1 MTLSRNPWSSRLAA
15 GILWAG
21 AAALAVFWGLR
32 LSAPG
37 GVATAPQAGAGPL
50 AQADP
55 QGLARIF
62 GARSD
67 GTAEAAAAPAG
78 DRWKLLGVL
87 AGKSSGGGA
96 AVIALDGKPP
106 KVYRVGAAVADGLV
120 LQAMQSDEPRAVTL
134 GASVDGPA
142 SVTISLPAIKALGAP
157 ASPASVAIPAPVANT
172 AVPAPVP
179 APAAAAPAQPAPV
192 VDPNSTFTDH

>member
-1 MTLSRNPWSSRLAA
+1 MTLSRNPWSPRLAA

-32 LSAPG
+32 LSSLG
-37 GVATAPQAGAGPL
+37 GVATAPQAGASPL

-67 GTAEAAAAPAG
+67 GTAEALAPAG

-87 AGKSSGGGA
+87 AGKASGGGA

-106 KVYRVGAAVADGLV
+106 RVYRVGATVADGLV
-120 LQAMQSDEPRAVTL
+120 LQAMQSDAPRAVTL

-142 SVTISLPAIKALGAP
+142 SMTISLPAIKSLGA
-157 ASPASVAIPAPVANT
+157 SAI
-172 AVPAPVP
+172 PVP
-179 APAAAAPAQPAPV
+179 AGNAVAAPAPAPSATPAAAS
-192 VDPNSTFTDH
+192 DPNNTFTDH

>member
-1 MTLSRNPWSSRLAA
+1 MTLSRNPWSPRLAA

-21 AAALAVFWGLR
+21 AAALAVFWGMR

-37 GVATAPQAGAGPL
+37 AVASAPQAGAGPL

-67 GTAEAAAAPAG
+67 GTEAAAAPAG

-96 AVIALDGKPP
+96 AVISLDGKPP
-106 KVYRVGAAVADGLV
+106 KVYRVGATVADGLV
-120 LQAMQSDEPRAVTL
+120 LQAMQSDAPRAVTL
-134 GASVDGPA
+134 GASVGGPA
-142 SVTISLPAIKALGAP
+142 SVSISLPAVKSLGAP
-157 ASPASVAIPAPVANT
+157 ASPASAAIPMPAANVAT
-172 AVPAPVP
+172 A
-179 APAAAAPAQPAPV
+179 APAASVAAPAPI
-192 VDPNSTFTDH
+192 VDPNNTFTDH